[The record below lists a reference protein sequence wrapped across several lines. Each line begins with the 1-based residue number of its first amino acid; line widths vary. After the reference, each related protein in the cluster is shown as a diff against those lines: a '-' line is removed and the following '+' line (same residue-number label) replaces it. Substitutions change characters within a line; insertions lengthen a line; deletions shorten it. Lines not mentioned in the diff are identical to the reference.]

1 MNLMMPIYTVRWE
14 REAATQNQKRVEAGW
29 SWLARVLA
37 SASEARQAKEASRS
51 EKSALRRISA
61 YLAQAGA

>member
-14 REAATQNQKRVEAGW
+14 REAATQNQKRV
-29 SWLARVLA
+29 
-37 SASEARQAKEASRS
+37 EARQAKEASRS